1 VVEFLSS
8 EALEG
13 DL

>member
-1 VVEFLSS
+1 VVEFLCS